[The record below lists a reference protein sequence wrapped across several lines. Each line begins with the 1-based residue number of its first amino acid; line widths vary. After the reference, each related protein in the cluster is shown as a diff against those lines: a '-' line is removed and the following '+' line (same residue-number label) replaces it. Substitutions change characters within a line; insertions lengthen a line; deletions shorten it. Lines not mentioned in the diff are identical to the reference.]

1 MYHLGRILEIPGF
14 QDLGQYEEMIRVVAR
29 ASRVDRRDRENITEQ
44 QLEFARGEGGNVPSK
59 AGIESMKWMLQ
70 MRIWFKGNIIRRQV
84 GSLDYKKESIMNI
97 KPYVEQKLYLKMSD
111 REAKDIQETLEIMKS
126 APEYTRGDGQVSNFV
141 FKLFIWSMLLGSR
154 VIITAEELS
163 SR

>member
-1 MYHLGRILEIPGF
+1 M
-14 QDLGQYEEMIRVVAR
+14 AR
-29 ASRVDRRDRENITEQ
+29 TLRADRRDRQNVNEEQ
-44 QLEFARGEGGNVPSK
+44 LQFARGEGGNVPSK

-126 APEYTRGDGQVSNFV
+126 APENTRGDGQVSNFV